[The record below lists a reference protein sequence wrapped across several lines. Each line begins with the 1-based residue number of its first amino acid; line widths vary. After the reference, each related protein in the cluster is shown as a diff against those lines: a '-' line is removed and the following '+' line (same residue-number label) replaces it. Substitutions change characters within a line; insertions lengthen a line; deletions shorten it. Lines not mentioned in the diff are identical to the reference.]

1 MENRKRSMR
10 AAASWAFALA
20 LSVATAHS
28 QPVQWRPE
36 KNVEIVAGVSP
47 GGAQDRTARQVQRII
62 QEKRLINTSSSVVNK
77 PGGGGTIS
85 LVYMNQHAGD
95 GHYLLISSVP
105 LLANHITGRSPL
117 SHRDFTPIAQ
127 LFSEYVSLT
136 VNADSPLRTANDV
149 VSRLKNDPTS
159 LSISV
164 GTTYGNQNHIAIA
177 NMYKTT
183 GGDPRRLKVVVFN
196 STGDAVSALLGGH
209 VDAVSSPPS
218 NVAPYVEAGK
228 LRMLAISSP
237 QRLPGKF
244 ANCPTWKELGLN
256 VVVAS
261 DRGVMGPKGMT
272 KAQVSYWED
281 VVAKLTSS
289 EDWKEDLERNM
300 WVGNFKRSNEAAT
313 YLESTYIALKSV
325 LDELGLSKQVDA
337 TSRNNK
343 PGIFR

>member
-1 MENRKRSMR
+1 MKDSVRDIR
-10 AAASWAFALA
+10 AAGWFIVLV
-20 LSVATAHS
+20 LFTANVYS
-28 QPVQWRPE
+28 QPAQWRPE

-62 QEKRLINTSSSVVNK
+62 QEKRLINTSSLVVNK

-85 LVYMNQHAGD
+85 LVYMNQHVGD
-95 GHYLLISSVP
+95 GHYLLVGSVP

-136 VNADSPLRTANDV
+136 VNVDSPLRTANDV
-149 VSRLKNDPTS
+149 VARLKADPQA

-164 GTTYGNQNHIAIA
+164 GTTYGNQNHVAVA
-177 NMYKTT
+177 NMYRAI
-183 GGDPRRLKVVVFN
+183 GGDARKLKVVVFS

-218 NVAPYVEAGK
+218 TVAPYVEAGK

-237 QRLPGKF
+237 QRLTGKF

-261 DRGVMGPKGMT
+261 DRGIIGPKGLAP
-272 KAQVSYWED
+272 AQVAYWED
-281 VVAKLTSS
+281 VLAKVTAS
-289 EDWKEDLERNM
+289 EEWKEDLNRNL
-300 WVGNFKRSNEAAT
+300 WVDNFKKSAEAKAYLDAT
-313 YLESTYIALKSV
+313 YNELKIA
-325 LDELGLSKQVDA
+325 LDELGLSKQ
-337 TSRNNK
+337 NK
-343 PGIFR
+343 